1 MSQRATAIIF
11 RDGKFLL
18 VRGKGKIRFSL
29 PGGKINEGE
38 PVISAVAREVYEELG
53 LEAIV
58 VKRLPECDF
67 ADLGEHKVCLV
78 EIAGEP
84 VIAEHELDEYI
95 WWDMKQEIPVNEHVI
110 QIIKKFRDFEESE

>member
-67 ADLGEHKVCLV
+67 TDLSEHKVCLV
-78 EIAGEP
+78 EVTGEP
-84 VIAEHELDEYI
+84 VIAENELDEYM

-110 QIIKKFRDFEESE
+110 QVIKKFREIE